1 LHTDSRDNATVLMR
15 FTIEER
21 HLTDLSGRLVATPAP
36 VSFHSCDA
44 DSVEDAVRAFVS
56 TDGAEIIGRIQ
67 TFPGFQGIAT
77 VRKPSGVYTLA
88 IAPASQQ
95 LRMT

>member
-1 LHTDSRDNATVLMR
+1 MR

-21 HLTDLSGRLVATPAP
+21 HLTDLAGKLTTTPAP

-44 DSVEDAVRAFVS
+44 ESVEDAVRSFVS
-56 TDGAEIIGRIQ
+56 IDGAEIIGKIQ

-77 VRKPSGVYTLA
+77 VRKPTGVYTLA

-95 LRMT
+95 MRLS

>member
-1 LHTDSRDNATVLMR
+1 VLMR

-21 HLTDLSGRLVATPAP
+21 HLTDLAGRLVATPAP

-44 DSVEDAVRAFVS
+44 ESVEDAVRTHVRI
-56 TDGAEIIGRIQ
+56 DDAEVIGKIQ

-88 IAPASQQ
+88 ISPASQQ
-95 LRMT
+95 LRMS

>member
-1 LHTDSRDNATVLMR
+1 MR

-21 HLTDLSGRLVATPAP
+21 HLTDLAGRLVATPAP

-44 DSVEDAVRAFVS
+44 ESVEGAVREYVS
-56 TDGAEIIGRIQ
+56 IDNAELIGKIQ

-77 VRKPSGVYTLA
+77 VRKPTGVYTLA
-88 IAPASQQ
+88 VAPASQQ
-95 LRMT
+95 LRMS

>member
-1 LHTDSRDNATVLMR
+1 MRRRTREMVAMR

-21 HLTDLSGRLVATPAP
+21 HLTDLAGKLLDAPAP
-36 VSFHSCDA
+36 VSFHACDA
-44 DSVEDAVRAFVS
+44 ESVEDAVHVFAKS
-56 TDGAEIIGRIQ
+56 DDAEIIGKIQ

-95 LRMT
+95 LKLS

>member
-1 LHTDSRDNATVLMR
+1 MR

-21 HLTDLSGRLVATPAP
+21 HLTDLAGRLVAAPAP

-44 DSVEDAVRAFVS
+44 ESVEDAVNAYVR
-56 TDGAEIIGRIQ
+56 TDDAEIIGKIQ

-77 VRKPSGVYTLA
+77 VRKPTGVYTLA

-95 LRMT
+95 LKLS

>member
-1 LHTDSRDNATVLMR
+1 MR

-21 HLTDLSGRLVATPAP
+21 HLTDLGGRPIATPAP

-44 DSVEDAVRAFVS
+44 ESVEDAVRSYASV
-56 TDGAEIIGRIQ
+56 DGAELIGKIQ

-77 VRKPSGVYTLA
+77 VRKQTGVYTLA

-95 LRMT
+95 LRMS

>member
-1 LHTDSRDNATVLMR
+1 MR

-21 HLTDLSGRLVATPAP
+21 HLTDLAGRLVATPAP

-44 DSVEDAVRAFVS
+44 ESVEDAVRSFVQL
-56 TDGAEIIGRIQ
+56 DGAELIGRIQ

-77 VRKPSGVYTLA
+77 VRKPTGVYTLA
-88 IAPASQQ
+88 VAPASQQ

>member
-1 LHTDSRDNATVLMR
+1 MR

-21 HLTDLSGRLVATPAP
+21 HLTDLAGRPLATPAAA
-36 VSFHSCDA
+36 SFHTCDA
-44 DSVEDAVRAFVS
+44 ESVEDAVRAHVGI
-56 TDGAEIIGRIQ
+56 DGAEVIGKIQ

-95 LRMT
+95 LRMS

>member
-1 LHTDSRDNATVLMR
+1 MR

-21 HLTDLSGRLVATPAP
+21 HLTDLAGRLVATPAP

-44 DSVEDAVRAFVS
+44 ESVEDAVRTYVQ
-56 TDGAEIIGRIQ
+56 TDEAELIGKIQ

-88 IAPASQQ
+88 IAPSSQQ
-95 LRMT
+95 LRIT

>member
-1 LHTDSRDNATVLMR
+1 MR

-21 HLTDLSGRLVATPAP
+21 HLTDLAGKPVGTPAP

-44 DSVEDAVRAFVS
+44 ESVEDAVRSFAS
-56 TDGAEIIGRIQ
+56 TDEAEVIGKIQ

-95 LRMT
+95 LRLS

>member
-1 LHTDSRDNATVLMR
+1 LHAQWLDDERVLMR

-21 HLTDLSGRLVATPAP
+21 HLTDLAGRLVATPAP

-44 DSVEDAVRAFVS
+44 ESVEGAVSAFAQR
-56 TDGAEIIGRIQ
+56 DGAELIGKIQ

-95 LRMT
+95 LRMS

>member
-1 LHTDSRDNATVLMR
+1 MR

-21 HLTDLSGRLVATPAP
+21 HLTDLAGRLVATPAP
-36 VSFHSCDA
+36 VAFLSCDA
-44 DSVEDAVRAFVS
+44 ESVEEAVREYVS
-56 TDGAEIIGRIQ
+56 TDNAELIGKIQ

-88 IAPASQQ
+88 IAPSSQQ
-95 LRMT
+95 VKMT

>member
-1 LHTDSRDNATVLMR
+1 MR

-21 HLTDLSGRLVATPAP
+21 HLTDLAGKPVATPAP
-36 VSFHSCDA
+36 VEFHFCDA
-44 DSVEDAVRAFVS
+44 ETVEDAVHTFAQR
-56 TDGAEIIGRIQ
+56 DDAEIIGKIQ

-95 LRMT
+95 LKLS

>member
-1 LHTDSRDNATVLMR
+1 MR

-21 HLTDLSGRLVATPAP
+21 HLTDLAGKLVATPAP
-36 VSFHSCDA
+36 VSFHNCDA
-44 DSVEDAVRAFVS
+44 ESVEEAVRVFVGI
-56 TDGAEIIGRIQ
+56 DGAEIIGKIQ

-88 IAPASQQ
+88 VAPASQQ
-95 LRMT
+95 LKLS

>member
-1 LHTDSRDNATVLMR
+1 MR

-21 HLTDLSGRLVATPAP
+21 HLTDLAGKLIATPAP
-36 VSFHSCDA
+36 VSFHHCEA
-44 DSVEDAVRAFVS
+44 ESVEEAVRAFVG
-56 TDGAEIIGRIQ
+56 TDGAEIIGKIQ

-95 LRMT
+95 LTMS

>member
-1 LHTDSRDNATVLMR
+1 MR

-21 HLTDLSGRLVATPAP
+21 HLTDLAGKLVAAPAP

-44 DSVEDAVRAFVS
+44 ESVEDAVRSFVMI
-56 TDGAEIIGRIQ
+56 DGAEIIGKIQ

-95 LRMT
+95 LKFS

>member
-1 LHTDSRDNATVLMR
+1 MR

-21 HLTDLSGRLVATPAP
+21 HLTDLAGKLVATPAP

-44 DSVEDAVRAFVS
+44 ESVEEAVRVFVGV
-56 TDGAEIIGRIQ
+56 DGAEIIGKIQ

-95 LRMT
+95 MRLS

>member
-1 LHTDSRDNATVLMR
+1 MR

-21 HLTDLSGRLVATPAP
+21 HLTDLSGKLVTPPAAAE
-36 VSFHSCDA
+36 FHSCDA
-44 DSVEDAVRAFVS
+44 ESVEGAVVAFAQ
-56 TDGAEIIGRIQ
+56 TDGAEIIGKVQ

-95 LRMT
+95 LRL